1 MPELSP
7 EDSLRLNVLLAG
19 EVHAIRIDAPNM
31 TIYGLTPRGTASVK
45 LHPVGRSDQYLRLV
59 KELLATHA
67 IGSPGGYPAYVQHWS
82 RMGQA
87 REKGLDR
94 LLLLGDSE
102 AVTSVAYSNGLTEE
116 LARRAWW
123 AHPVADHA
131 RGMLE
136 RECVAQA
143 GVGKE
148 LAEFLIE
155 HLPFESEAHVIMRTV
170 RVLLQPGLT
179 DEQARL
185 ALWRK
190 GAIDNAYQAGFI
202 SRLPDEVPEQV
213 SSRDDFERV
222 AARLFT
228 LSAQGNIFAQQLQ
241 RVLAASGQTFL
252 QAYDKLLRYPADQS
266 VALVLL
272 EAMSL
277 YFAVLCSR
285 HSAGG
290 ETVELIVQ
298 RVDDFIVSQAPESEA
313 GQLLTLIPELKN
325 ELRAMLSLSC
335 IDANIATPVMSQT
348 TASGSLMRKKLEPV
362 ANPILQLISV
372 LTGKTFSSDTVRR
385 RSR

>member
-19 EVHAIRIDAPNM
+19 DVHAIRIDAPNM

-45 LHPVGRSDQYLRLV
+45 LHPTGRSDQYLRLV
-59 KELLATHA
+59 KELLASHA

-94 LLLLGDSE
+94 LLLLGDPE

-136 RECVAQA
+136 RECVAQGETGKVLA
-143 GVGKE
+143 G
-148 LAEFLIE
+148 FLIE
-155 HLPFESEAHVIMRTV
+155 HLPFENEAHIIMRTV

-190 GAIDNAYQAGFI
+190 GAVDNAYQVGF
-202 SRLPDEVPEQV
+202 LACVPDELPEQLTA
-213 SSRDDFERV
+213 RDDFERV
-222 AARLFT
+222 AAG
-228 LSAQGNIFAQQLQ
+228 LSALSAGGNIFAQQLQ

-252 QAYDKLLRYPADQS
+252 QAYDKALRYPADQD
-266 VALVLL
+266 VVLTLL
-272 EAMSL
+272 EAMAA
-277 YFAVLCSR
+277 YFEVLRKQHLC
-285 HSAGG
+285 AGV
-290 ETVELIVQ
+290 TVEIIAQ
-298 RVDDFIVSQAPESEA
+298 GVDEFIASQAPSSA
-313 GQLLTLIPELKN
+313 IGQLLQMLPELKN
-325 ELRAMLSLSC
+325 ELCAMLVLSC

-362 ANPILQLISV
+362 ANPILQWIAV
-372 LTGKTFSSDTVRR
+372 LTGQVFAESTSRR